1 MSSWDR
7 FEIPMP
13 FSRVLFV
20 YGEPIEVPR
29 KLDGQ
34 DSENYR
40 LAVEQSLKDLMELGE
55 REFEELYRL
64 DDKKP

>member
-34 DSENYR
+34 GSENYR

-55 REFEELYRL
+55 REFDELYQSGE
-64 DDKKP
+64 K